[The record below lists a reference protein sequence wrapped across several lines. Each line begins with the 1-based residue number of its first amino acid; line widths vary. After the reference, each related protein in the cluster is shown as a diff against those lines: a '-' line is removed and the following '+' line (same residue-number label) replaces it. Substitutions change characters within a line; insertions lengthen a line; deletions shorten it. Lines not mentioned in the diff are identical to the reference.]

1 MKRGLGHWVL
11 RGLTG
16 GLVIR
21 EQKMLNRLGV
31 VVNGARH
38 LLLNAGAA
46 IPAMEGLEVREVL
59 AAVSWDGGAGR
70 PTGTMH

>member
-1 MKRGLGHWVL
+1 
-11 RGLTG
+11 
-16 GLVIR
+16 
-21 EQKMLNRLGV
+21 MLNRLGV